1 MDEHGHDSEPVVKGA
16 SSVSRVL
23 SCAEGF
29 SWRERTRTT
38 YKEDAQS
45 NWHGVTRTSL
55 VGGSDEIPAPFH
67 LRYFEV
73 EAGGYSS
80 REKHAHQHV
89 VVVMRGKGS
98 VVLGETEQPVSFGDV
113 VYVAPW
119 DVHQFRNPDG
129 PEPLGFLCVVAAE
142 RDRPVPV
149 P

>member
-1 MDEHGHDSEPVVKGA
+1 MRDHESEKAAASA

-29 SWRERTRTT
+29 AWRDRVSRT
-38 YKEDAQS
+38 YKEDAGS
-45 NWHGVTRTSL
+45 NWRGVTRTSL
-55 VGGSDEIPAPFH
+55 VGGSDEIPVPFH

-73 EAGGYSS
+73 EPGGYSS

-89 VVVMRGKGS
+89 VVVVRGRGS
-98 VVLGETEQPVSFGDV
+98 VVLGEREEPVSFGDV

-149 P
+149 PE